1 MSGTNDGWLDRL
13 PRGSGVL
20 LHAASLPGG
29 RLGPAALRFVDWLAE
44 AGQTWWQVLPLG
56 PPDET
61 GSPYNA
67 RSAFAGWPGLLADPG
82 AEVDPAEEHAFL
94 ERNAAWAQGWAAFA
108 GPGAIADQV
117 RFDREWGALRAH
129 AAARGV
135 RILGDMPLYVAAGS
149 ADVRGAPGLFRSD
162 LRAGVPP
169 DYFAADGQLWGNPTY
184 RWDRMAADGYA
195 WWVARIARQ
204 LDLADAVRLDH
215 FRGLVAWWGVPRG
228 ARTATAGTWRRG
240 PGAGPVLAARAALG
254 RDVPLVAEDL
264 GLITPA
270 VERLR
275 DRLGLPGMRVLQF
288 AFDGGAQN
296 PHLPQNHPER
306 SVAYTGTHDNDTT
319 RGWWEQAEEWLRERV
334 REVMR
339 ERGAWDDDPVWGMVR
354 LTLGSP
360 ARCAIVPMQDLLGL
374 GSGARMNTPGV
385 RDGNWAWRVREE
397 DLTDALA
404 ERLRGVTAW
413 GGRLA

>member
-1 MSGTNDGWLDRL
+1 
-13 PRGSGVL
+13 
-20 LHAASLPGG
+20 
-29 RLGPAALRFVDWLAE
+29 
-44 AGQTWWQVLPLG
+44 
-56 PPDET
+56 
-61 GSPYNA
+61 
-67 RSAFAGWPGLLADPG
+67 
-82 AEVDPAEEHAFL
+82 
-94 ERNAAWAQGWAAFA
+94 
-108 GPGAIADQV
+108 
-117 RFDREWGALRAH
+117 
-129 AAARGV
+129 
-135 RILGDMPLYVAAGS
+135 
-149 ADVRGAPGLFRSD
+149 
-162 LRAGVPP
+162 
-169 DYFAADGQLWGNPTY
+169 
-184 RWDRMAADGYA
+184 
-195 WWVARIARQ
+195 
-204 LDLADAVRLDH
+204 
-215 FRGLVAWWGVPRG
+215 
-228 ARTATAGTWRRG
+228 
-240 PGAGPVLAARAALG
+240 VLAARAALG
-254 RDVPLVAEDL
+254 GDVPLVAEDL

-404 ERLRGVTAW
+404 ERLRGITAW